1 SVKFVVYREKI
12 ILKSSALFHSKY
24 KFMNPEPTNLN
35 QTQSI
40 QSNQIKSNQIKSNQI
55 KSNQIKSNQIKSN
68 QIKSYRKFKSY

>member
-1 SVKFVVYREKI
+1 MKFVVYREKI

-24 KFMNPEPTNLN
+24 KFMNPEPTNL
-35 QTQSI
+35 
-40 QSNQIKSNQIKSNQI
+40 NQIKSNQIKSNQI